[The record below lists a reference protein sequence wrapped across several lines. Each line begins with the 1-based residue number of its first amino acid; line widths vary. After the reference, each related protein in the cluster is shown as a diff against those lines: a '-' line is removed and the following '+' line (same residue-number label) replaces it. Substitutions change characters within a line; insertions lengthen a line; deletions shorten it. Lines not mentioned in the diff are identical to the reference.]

1 MNGTFLLSLSKSFNL
16 LSLLKSCIMAPK
28 GRDEEVD
35 GLGPTP
41 VPEIEVASMDFTIQD
56 ITHTHLSATW
66 DLLTRI
72 PDTLPD
78 TYNVFKETF
87 KLPCFTR
94 ILPLLSPL
102 DTEDIGG
109 LIGKNIIKDIKEKK
123 EVKFGSQLF
132 LTDCRE
138 KSTGVMRYACGE
150 TTLRFEPGSETKAT
164 SFGNKNNPTCFARL
178 YRGFYHNRYSDIAKK
193 LVILQLVALKPSE
206 DNLYHYLVDKIPAMS
221 HQNCIKRTERSTH
234 SIYHYHITKLKKGQQ
249 DMFLFHIFVE
259 INVEPLTYTNVQI
272 SNQHLHIKWD
282 GLFKISDMKEV
293 MNSTLIV

>member
-1 MNGTFLLSLSKSFNL
+1 
-16 LSLLKSCIMAPK
+16 MAPK

-78 TYNVFKETF
+78 TYNNITIAISSRHRYENL
-87 KLPCFTR
+87 KLN
-94 ILPLLSPL
+94 SPQQL
-102 DTEDIGG
+102 RVSASIYEEDIGG

-164 SFGNKNNPTCFARL
+164 SFGNKNNPTCVYF
-178 YRGFYHNRYSDIAKK
+178 
-193 LVILQLVALKPSE
+193 
-206 DNLYHYLVDKIPAMS
+206 
-221 HQNCIKRTERSTH
+221 
-234 SIYHYHITKLKKGQQ
+234 
-249 DMFLFHIFVE
+249 
-259 INVEPLTYTNVQI
+259 
-272 SNQHLHIKWD
+272 
-282 GLFKISDMKEV
+282 
-293 MNSTLIV
+293 